1 MLPVENKLYRGF
13 TEKIA
18 WIADN
23 VRPDLSYSALEM
35 AKKCSDTTLSDL
47 KKINHILKKVR
58 EKPCKVVYKSIVED
72 LEDLEIVGI
81 GDASYKWDDKSVGGN
96 VILLSNKKTD
106 DKLPLYWK
114 SKQIVRTVHASKDA
128 ETLNIAKLV
137 DDSVSMARQFEILL
151 YGKYQKKIPVK
162 LYTDSEPTLESV
174 ASTKPIK
181 TKRLRNQ
188 VQELKEVLL
197 NGEVESFSW
206 LPSKSMIAD
215 MLMKEMKMPESV
227 LNLMTKNK
235 LE

>member
-1 MLPVENKLYRGF
+1 MWY
-13 TEKIA
+13 
-18 WIADN
+18 
-23 VRPDLSYSALEM
+23 
-35 AKKCSDTTLSDL
+35 
-47 KKINHILKKVR
+47 
-58 EKPCKVVYKSIVED
+58 
-72 LEDLEIVGI
+72 
-81 GDASYKWDDKSVGGN
+81 DKSLVGN

-106 DKLPLYWK
+106 DKLPVYWK

-128 ETLNIAKLV
+128 ETLNLAKLV

-174 ASTKPIK
+174 ASTKPIE

-215 MLMKEMKMPESV
+215 MLTNEMKMPESV

-235 LE
+235 LESPTSDVNIVRAVKDELRMYNIRNRNDTLKKGTNGEEEDGGMTDI